1 MTDRNNTIG
10 QDSSAVTS
18 DTAEALKERMKE
30 LSCLYTIS
38 RIFEQENSIP
48 DILQAVADII
58 PEAWQYPDKTVCRIE
73 LDDEVFTSTHPPA
86 SFPQDSFFG
95 HPCIEESLHPKYAA
109 AGTIR
114 VCRTDMLSDD
124 NAAEPLFLPE
134 EEQLL
139 ETIAE
144 RLGHEIDRIRMEQK
158 LYTSEEQSRTTLQ
171 SIGDGVIVTDT
182 AGIITSIN
190 PAAQQLTGWGQN
202 EAVGKPLDAVFH
214 IIGTRSRKPVPSP
227 VTNVLET
234 GRTAG
239 LANHTSL
246 IDKTGNEYF
255 IADSAA
261 PIRDDS
267 GEISGVVLV
276 FRDISSEYSTAEAV
290 RQSEELNRA
299 IISCSPLPL
308 FSIDLDG
315 YVRTW
320 NAAAEK
326 VFGWTAAEAVGQK
339 LPLIP
344 PNKQEE
350 FAGNISRILKDNGFM
365 NEEFVRQKKDGTR
378 IPIRLSTAPIYDDS
392 GEAVGI
398 MAVIEDLSEKKK
410 LAGEQERL
418 REQLQQSQKMNA
430 IGRLAGGIAHDFN
443 NMMNVIIG
451 YAELAQQEL
460 DSPDNTKQY
469 LQEIHKAAGRTSEI
483 TQQLLTFARKQTVR
497 PKIIDLNHTIDS
509 MLNMIRRLIGEDIT
523 VSWKPSEQLH
533 PITIDPSQID
543 QILANLCVNAR
554 DAMASGGTII
564 IETADTELDELYCA
578 QHPGCFPGKYVML
591 SVSDNGHGMDK
602 ETVSNIFEPFYT
614 SKEGGNAGTGLGL
627 STVFGIVKQNSGHIT
642 VYSEPGKGTT
652 FRIYFPSCR
661 EEKKQAGPSVSLPLP
676 LGYGETVLVAEDES
690 SILRLTAAMLKQ
702 LGYTPLPAAEPGTAV
717 ALAKDHGSKIDLLL
731 TDVIMPDMNGR
742 DLAEQVRKLR
752 ASCRVLYMSG
762 YTADVIAHHGVLDKD
777 TAFLQKPFTMA
788 ELAEKVRDALDS

>member
-1 MTDRNNTIG
+1 MTDRVNAFG
-10 QDSSAVTS
+10 HGSSAAAM
-18 DTAEALKERMKE
+18 DTAEALKERVKE
-30 LSCLYTIS
+30 LTCLYSIS
-38 RIFEQENSIP
+38 RIFEQKNSIP
-48 DILQAVADII
+48 EILQAVADII
-58 PEAWQYPDKTVCRIE
+58 PAAWQYPDKTVCRIE
-73 LDDEVFTSTHPPA
+73 LDDEVFTSTHPSA
-86 SFPQDSFFG
+86 AVSEDCFSG
-95 HPCIEESLHPKYAA
+95 RPCIEESLHPKYEA
-109 AGTIR
+109 AGMIR
-114 VCRTDMLSDD
+114 VCRTDLRTHDS
-124 NAAEPLFLPE
+124 AAEPLFLPE

-139 ETIAE
+139 KTIAE

-158 LYTSEEQSRTTLQ
+158 LYLSEEQSRTTLQ

-182 AGIITSIN
+182 AGMITAVN
-190 PAAQQLTGWGQN
+190 PAAQQLTGWEQH

-214 IIGTRSRKPVPSP
+214 IIGTRSRKPVQSP
-227 VTNVLET
+227 VKKVLET

-246 IDKTGNEYF
+246 IDKTGKEYY

-261 PIRDDS
+261 PIRDDY
-267 GEISGVVLV
+267 GEISGIVLV
-276 FRDISSEYSTAEAV
+276 FRDISSEYRTAEAV
-290 RQSEELNRA
+290 RQSEELNRT

-344 PNKQEE
+344 PDKQKE
-350 FAGNISRILKDNGFM
+350 FADNISRILQENGFM
-365 NEEFVRQKKDGTR
+365 NKEFVRQKKDGTR
-378 IPIRLSTAPIYDDS
+378 IPISLSTAPIYDDS

-410 LAGEQERL
+410 LEEEQDRL

-443 NMMNVIIG
+443 NMMSVIIG

-460 DSPDNTKQY
+460 DSPERTAQY

-497 PKIIDLNHTIDS
+497 PKIIDLNRTIGS
-509 MLNMIRRLIGEDIT
+509 MLNMIRRLIGEDIS
-523 VSWKPSEQLH
+523 VSWKPSEHLH
-533 PITIDPSQID
+533 SITIDPSQID

-554 DAMASGGTII
+554 DAMHPGGTII

-578 QHPGCFPGKYVML
+578 QHPGCPPGKYVML
-591 SVSDNGHGMDK
+591 SVSDNGCGMDK
-602 ETVSNIFEPFYT
+602 ETVSNIFEPFYS
-614 SKEGGNAGTGLGL
+614 SKESGNAGTGLGL

-652 FRIYFPSCR
+652 FRIYFPASK
-661 EEKKQAGPSVSLPLP
+661 EQKEQAGPSVSQSLP

-702 LGYTPLPAAEPGTAV
+702 LGYTPLPVSDPGTV
-717 ALAKDHGSKIDLLL
+717 LALAKDRDSKIDLLL

-742 DLAEQVRKLR
+742 DLADQVRKLR

-777 TAFLQKPFTMA
+777 TVFLQKPFTME
-788 ELAEKVRDALDS
+788 ELAEKVRAALDS